1 MRTISSRQNPSV
13 RAFRD
18 LARDADA
25 TGARLLLDG
34 VHLVHDARR
43 AGLAFETVV
52 VAASR
57 ASRDSE
63 EGRLAAALDDSS
75 IDVVVAPD
83 QVFGAMSPVASPSG
97 IAAIVRRHPLT
108 IDSILAISDALI
120 VATVGIQDPGNLGSV
135 VRAAEAFE
143 ASAVLVC
150 GTADHAAAN
159 PFSWKALRGS
169 MGSALRI
176 PIAAGLDGATA
187 IDRLRREGV
196 RTIAAVA
203 RGGHGPETVS
213 WARPVAVV
221 VGGEGPGLPQRLA
234 DRCDE
239 RITIP
244 MAANVES
251 LNVAVAGALLL
262 YIARARRSG

>member
-13 RAFRD
+13 RAFRE
-18 LARDADA
+18 LARDADQS
-25 TGARLLLDG
+25 GARLLLDG
-34 VHLVHDARR
+34 AHLVHDARR
-43 AGLAFETVV
+43 AGLPFEIVA

-57 ASRDSE
+57 AARECE
-63 EGRLAAALDDSS
+63 EGTLASALDETGV
-75 IDVVVAPD
+75 DVVVASD
-83 QVFGAMSPVASPSG
+83 QVFAAMSPVTSPSG
-97 IAAIVRRHPLT
+97 IVAIARRQPVTVDAILT
-108 IDSILAISDALI
+108 MSDAMI
-120 VATVGIQDPGNLGSV
+120 VTTVGIQDPGNLGSA

-143 ASAVLVC
+143 ASGVLVC
-150 GTADHAAAN
+150 GSAEQASAN

-176 PIAAGLDGATA
+176 PLAAGLDGATA
-187 IDRLRREGV
+187 IDLLRREGV

-203 RGGHGPETVS
+203 HGGHDPETVS
-213 WARPVAVV
+213 WTRPVAVV
-221 VGGEGPGLPQRLA
+221 VGGEGPGLPQHLA